1 VAPFI
6 SVIVPTYQRR
16 AFVERAAASVLSQSS
31 RDFELIVV
39 DDGSTDGTGEALAA
53 LGDRIRYVRQDNRGT
68 SAARN
73 TGLSLARGEI
83 IAFLDSDDVWLPDH
97 LETITAIFAL
107 HPTAVLAGT
116 CPDFLAAGR
125 DPPERARLVE
135 PLPRMLIAN
144 AVGYVSCVAV
154 RQDAL
159 EKTGGFGK
167 DLEPAEYTDFVL
179 RIALQGPF
187 ALLHRRTVVPQ
198 RTRGSLLDRGRSSGR
213 YLEVLCGIV
222 ERTAEATRELP
233 VGQRAEGARR
243 FFDALR
249 ALNAGQEDEA
259 RAALRDACRLYP
271 ELNTE
276 PVLVGRQLLNAM
288 PAGSHPAG
296 RLQLT
301 SAMAG
306 LWPSP
311 DSETAAGLRA
321 YAVVAALRAGRPGDA
336 LRLLRT
342 LRRRDVKL
350 IVGRRHDVAN
360 IVRRSL
366 ATVTHRGRESA
377 LLDRG
382 ATSDGP

>member
-1 VAPFI
+1 MAPSV

-16 AFVERAAASVLSQSS
+16 KLVERAAASVLSQSYH
-31 RDFELIVV
+31 DLELIVV
-39 DDGSTDGTGEALAA
+39 DDGSTDGTEEALAA
-53 LGDRIRYVRQDNRGT
+53 FGDRIRYVRQDNRGT

-73 TGLSLARGEI
+73 TGLGLARGEI
-83 IAFLDSDDVWLPDH
+83 VAFLDSDDRWLPDH
-97 LETITAIFAL
+97 LETIAAMFAL

-144 AVGYVSCVAV
+144 AVGFVSCIAV
-154 RQDAL
+154 RRSAL
-159 EKTGGFGK
+159 AETGGFGE

-213 YLEVLCGIV
+213 YLRILCGIA

-233 VGQRAEGARR
+233 VGEPAEGARR
-243 FFDALR
+243 FFDALW
-249 ALNAGQEDEA
+249 ALNAGREDEA

-271 ELNTE
+271 ELSTE

-288 PAGSHPAG
+288 PAGGHPAG
-296 RLQLT
+296 RLQLA

-306 LWPSP
+306 LWPDP
-311 DSETAAGLRA
+311 DSETAAALRA
-321 YAVVAALRAGRPGDA
+321 YAVAAALRTGRPGEA
-336 LRLLRT
+336 MRLLRT
-342 LRRRDVKL
+342 LRRCDARLLIGRRRDVASIL
-350 IVGRRHDVAN
+350 
-360 IVRRSL
+360 RRSI
-366 ATVTHRGRESA
+366 ATATHRGRESA
-377 LLDRG
+377 LLTR
-382 ATSDGP
+382 SPS